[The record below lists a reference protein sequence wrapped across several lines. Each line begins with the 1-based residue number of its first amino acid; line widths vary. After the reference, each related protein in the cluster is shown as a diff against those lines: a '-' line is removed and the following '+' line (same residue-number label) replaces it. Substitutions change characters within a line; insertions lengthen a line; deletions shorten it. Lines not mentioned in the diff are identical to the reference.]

1 MENKLLEFLKLQ
13 KIDIDISDFK
23 KTFENIPKEIDV
35 LENKIST
42 EEIKINNLNDKI
54 SVLEKELDDYN
65 SQIETIDTKIKNQED
80 KLFTINSNKEFEA
93 LQKETGDLKRLK
105 IEIEDKQLKTMENLE
120 LSKGNLNNFTSQ
132 FQTDIEPLK
141 EEIKKLENNLKECN
155 EKKETLIA
163 DRNQITKT
171 LDENILIQYE
181 SLLEDNPPVIV
192 SAIGETCGQCFLTI
206 PPQTYIKVLQ
216 QKEIVNCPHCRKILI
231 PEENNV

>member
-35 LENKIST
+35 LEDKIST
-42 EEIKINNLNDKI
+42 EEIKINNLKDKI

-65 SQIETIDTKIKNQED
+65 SQIETINTKIKNQED

-120 LSKGNLNNFTSQ
+120 LSKENLNNFTSQ

-141 EEIKKLENNLKECN
+141 EEIKS
-155 EKKETLIA
+155 
-163 DRNQITKT
+163 DQ
-171 LDENILIQYE
+171 QF
-181 SLLEDNPPVIV
+181 LLHLPFF
-192 SAIGETCGQCFLTI
+192 S
-206 PPQTYIKVLQ
+206 
-216 QKEIVNCPHCRKILI
+216 
-231 PEENNV
+231 